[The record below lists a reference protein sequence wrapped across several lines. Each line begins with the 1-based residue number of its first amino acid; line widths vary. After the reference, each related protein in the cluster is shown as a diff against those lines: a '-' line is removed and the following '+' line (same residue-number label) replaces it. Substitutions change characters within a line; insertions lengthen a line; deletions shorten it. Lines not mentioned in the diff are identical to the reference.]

1 MKNWFSWWHDGRKR
15 FWFFLF
21 LAFAIFLVIRKN
33 NIFTWIAGGIEENFQ
48 KREIKELEEKIAEL
62 DEGISQ
68 MNSGTDSAEQYA
80 REKLHF
86 HADGE
91 DVYLVEE

>member
-1 MKNWFSWWHDGRKR
+1 MKNWFSWWRDGHKR
-15 FWFFLF
+15 FWFFLLLVFALF
-21 LAFAIFLVIRKN
+21 LIIRKN
-33 NIFTWIAGGIEENFQ
+33 NIFTWIAGGIEERVQ

-68 MNSGTDSAEQYA
+68 MNTGTDAAEQYA

>member
-1 MKNWFSWWHDGRKR
+1 MKNVFAWWHDGHKR
-15 FWFFLF
+15 FWFLLI
-21 LAFAIFLVIRKN
+21 LAFAIFLIIRKN
-33 NIFTWIAGGIEENFQ
+33 NVFTWAAGWIEEQTQ
-48 KREIKELEEKIAEL
+48 KREIKELEEKIADL

-68 MNSGTDSAEQYA
+68 MQTGTDAAERYA

-91 DVYLVEE
+91 DVYLVNE